1 MEIPYP
7 LIPPT
12 IFYEA
17 MAVANFFV
25 VILFVTGGL
34 VLGTDL
40 RFYKREKMKKEQKV
54 AKILAWTNIFLGIM
68 VFVSNWVYQQFL
80 W

>member
-1 MEIPYP
+1 
-7 LIPPT
+7 
-12 IFYEA
+12 